1 MFGEVKL
8 LIRKLGLFSLPF
20 VLYAVVIAVVD
31 PYDFLP
37 GPSPFG
43 EEIKREIS
51 FKLNYAM
58 WEMTRFREDPAPNI
72 LLGDSRM
79 MSMPLDR
86 IEEVSGKDFFNLAY
100 GGGSLREAIDTFH
113 YARTITRIEHAY
125 FGINLNSYNG
135 SSRKDRVS
143 EVLAAQRNPL
153 IYIVNTNV
161 MLSAGRILWAG
172 ITHRPPSIGQPL
184 GDKEAFWKEQ
194 LEVTTRVFFSNY
206 QDPVDYRRELGE
218 IAELCR
224 TDGIGLTF
232 IIFPN
237 HKDLQDKILDYGLAE
252 ESLAFRDDL
261 ASLATTYDFA
271 IENEMTRDRDNFKDP
286 YHFTAEVK
294 ELIIQSVWGGKPESV
309 RILGP
314 ESDLA
319 RTETP

>member
-58 WEMTRFREDPAPNI
+58 WEMTRFKEDPAPNI

-86 IEEVSGKDFFNLAY
+86 IEEVSGRGFFNLSY

-113 YARTITRIEHAY
+113 YARQTTRIEHAY

-153 IYIVNTNV
+153 IYLVNTNV
-161 MLSAGRILWAG
+161 TLSAGRILWSA
-172 ITHRPPSIGQPL
+172 ITRRPPAIGQPL
-184 GDKEAFWKEQ
+184 GDKDAFWKEQ

-218 IAELCR
+218 IAALCR
-224 TDGIGLTF
+224 TEGIGLTF

-252 ESLAFRDDL
+252 ESQTFRDDL
-261 ASLATTYDFA
+261 AGLATTYDFA
-271 IENEMTRDRDNFKDP
+271 FENEMTRNRDNFKDP
-286 YHFTAEVK
+286 YHFTANVK
-294 ELIIQSVWGGKPESV
+294 ELIIQSVWGGRPEFV
-309 RILGP
+309 KILGP
-314 ESDLA
+314 ESELA
-319 RTETP
+319 RSGNP